1 MGRATMKHQ
10 GSGSESRSQDTCSSR
25 VHLEVVQGEGFG
37 ALRTIPQNMISA
49 FWLFPVFV
57 LRFLGAATTMHMGT
71 DIRSQCL
78 IF

>member
-37 ALRTIPQNMISA
+37 AKYDLCILTISGLCASVPGSGHHHAYGN
-49 FWLFPVFV
+49 
-57 LRFLGAATTMHMGT
+57 
-71 DIRSQCL
+71 
-78 IF
+78 